1 MAIPDV
7 APASSEPS
15 DVRAAAEPRTQS
27 AETVDEF
34 VKTPDDDQSGEW
46 SWEHHSWGDSGWRD
60 DDRWGGRRWWGPQS
74 WNDGRS
80 HGDHGRRTSWDN
92 SWEGGSTETAAT
104 ANGGSWTYQGDH
116 DDYEEEPHDPWADGR
131 DGLFQGRDSRL
142 RHRQGSWGERPPSQR
157 DYGDVVWDGWRHYT
171 GGSFTTRSED
181 DKASG
186 ETWKAGKASEKLV
199 VPTFSGEDGDDVG
212 NSARSYLREVEAWRR
227 LTHLPQSQQGLVL
240 YRHLAGKAWVAAEEL
255 NVDALGRSDGV
266 QYLLG
271 WMRERYLDLEVTRI
285 GKAFSDMFRKLKR
298 RAGQSVRD
306 YNSEYDRL
314 HARLRETGCRLPEE
328 CAAWL
333 YVDRL
338 NLEEGAELNLLAS
351 VGNEYS
357 LGRLQKAAIIQD
369 RGLRKPWEG
378 GAGKGARRPYTAHVT
393 DNAEGDP
400 EISDEELDGMDDIPE
415 DVAVAYVTYQSAKNR
430 YRDQVRSRG
439 YQGQAE
445 ATATTTGNSG
455 GRPPRADDSGA
466 REEKIRLMKSRSF
479 CSSCGKKGHWHKDKE
494 CPNNNGGGAAD
505 GPKDVKMCN
514 IMPAQVLALR
524 HVGGGEDLL
533 AIADTACA
541 RTVAGTQW
549 VQDYMDKLPPDAPK
563 PSLLRECEAY
573 RFGTGKIMY
582 SSFYVVI
589 SFRLGQ
595 KVVRL
600 RTSVINGD
608 IPLLVSR
615 TVLSKLGMIYD
626 IEQGTADFTKVGLS
640 GFELLST
647 ASGHP
652 AIPIVPVVVDGGNDA
667 ALPVEEPRLE
677 SREPYTAFA
686 VGFSSRKA
694 HMYNIYHDKKLDPAV
709 KSMLTQCRLPREAFM
724 SWWKHC
730 RVPGDFWIETECSW
744 VRVHLTPR
752 RAMYNPAMWG
762 SSATLQKQMLLS
774 SLGEIRV
781 TEAVCCSSERWLEDV
796 VDTWNQK
803 ATSESTLPLLWIGR
817 TIFNKRS
824 PPRDIP
830 LCDQPVAIS
839 KMTKTQ
845 LLEEALR
852 LGLTV
857 HKSWS
862 PEEIKAII
870 MEHRESVN
878 EKDAQSLD
886 IQFPSN
892 ITKGNLLNLVRDSLN
907 TPDNELM
914 KIGRYRGREF
924 REIPHQYGVW
934 AMNEIKSSQTADDE
948 LIRFARWFEAKLQR
962 NATYTGSDLA
972 SSHPGPYPGTESSA
986 GSSWR
991 GVWEEN
997 LPARAVNMGEG
1008 PGRDRPKRATA
1019 EADHATYEKDMDDEP
1034 NAKTLDEIRKLE
1046 TRLAL
1051 LKDKARTKSGN

>member
-1 MAIPDV
+1 MTTPDV
-7 APASSEPS
+7 APTSSDPS

-27 AETVDEF
+27 AETSDEF
-34 VKTPDDDQSGEW
+34 VKSPDDDDQTQDGEVTIAGAAVSG
-46 SWEHHSWGDSGWRD
+46 GDPNPGMMNASVAVAEGEPA
-60 DDRWGGRRWWGPQS
+60 G
-74 WNDGRS
+74 
-80 HGDHGRRTSWDN
+80 T
-92 SWEGGSTETAAT
+92 SWEGGSTETT
-104 ANGGSWTYQGDH
+104 ASVHGSWDYQGR
-116 DDYEEEPHDPWADGR
+116 DDYEEEPRDPWADGR
-131 DGLFQGRDSRL
+131 DSALRGRDSRL
-142 RHRQGSWGERPPSQR
+142 RHREGAWPEHPQDRR
-157 DYGDVVWDGWRHYT
+157 DYGDNQVVWDGWRHYAGGPQIVRSDDAGTDFGTRPT
-171 GGSFTTRSED
+171 GR
-181 DKASG
+181 
-186 ETWKAGKASEKLV
+186 ASEKLA
-199 VPTFSGEDGDDVG
+199 VPTFSGDDGEDMG
-212 NSARSYLREVEAWRR
+212 NSARSYLRE
-227 LTHLPQSQQGLVL
+227 LPQSQQGLVL
-240 YRHLAGKAWVAAEEL
+240 YRHLSGKAWVAAEEL
-255 NVDALGRSDGV
+255 SVDMLGRNDGV

-271 WMRERYLDLEVTRI
+271 WLRDRYLDLEVTRI

-298 RAGQSVRD
+298 RSGQSVRD

-338 NLEEGAELNLLAS
+338 NLEENAELNLLAS

-357 LGRLQKAAIIQD
+357 LGKLQKAAIIQD

-378 GAGKGARRPYTAHVT
+378 T
-393 DNAEGDP
+393 DDFEN
-400 EISDEELDGMDDIPE
+400 LDDIPE
-415 DVAVAYVTYQSAKNR
+415 EVAVAYVTYQSAKNR
-430 YRDQVRSRG
+430 YRDQVRNRG
-439 YQGQAE
+439 YQGHGNAE
-445 ATATTTGNSG
+445 AGTAGNTAG
-455 GRPPRADDSGA
+455 KQGRGDESSA
-466 REEKIRLMKSRSF
+466 RDEKIRLMKSRSF

-494 CPNNNGGGAAD
+494 CPNNNNGASAD
-505 GPKDVKMCN
+505 GPKDMKMCN

-524 HVGGGEDLL
+524 HVGGGDHLL

-563 PSLLRECEAY
+563 PCLLRECEAY

-589 SFRLGQ
+589 SFVLGQ

-640 GFELLST
+640 GFELMST

-652 AIPIVPVVVDGGNDA
+652 AIPIIPVVVDGGKDSV
-667 ALPVEEPRLE
+667 LPVEEPGLE

-686 VGFSSRKA
+686 VGFNSRA
-694 HMYNIYHDKKLDPAV
+694 EHMYNIYHDKKL
-709 KSMLTQCRLPREAFM
+709 
-724 SWWKHC
+724 
-730 RVPGDFWIETECSW
+730 
-744 VRVHLTPR
+744 
-752 RAMYNPAMWG
+752 
-762 SSATLQKQMLLS
+762 
-774 SLGEIRV
+774 
-781 TEAVCCSSERWLEDV
+781 
-796 VDTWNQK
+796 
-803 ATSESTLPLLWIGR
+803 
-817 TIFNKRS
+817 
-824 PPRDIP
+824 
-830 LCDQPVAIS
+830 VAIS

-870 MEHRESVN
+870 MEHRVAQN
-878 EKDAQSLD
+878 EKDATVVMKKVSQLTLPELKKKAQSLNID
-886 IQFPSN
+886 FPAS
-892 ITKGNLLNLVRDSLN
+892 ITKGNLLRLVRDSLN

-914 KIGRYRGREF
+914 KIREF

-934 AMNEIKSSQTADDE
+934 AVNEVKSSGNADDE
-948 LIRFARWFEAKLQR
+948 LIRFARWFENKQHE
-962 NATYTGSDLA
+962 NKGYA
-972 SSHPGPYPGTESSA
+972 SSDVGSSLPGPYPGTESSA

-997 LPARAVNMGEG
+997 LPTRAVNMGEK
-1008 PGRDRPKRATA
+1008 PTRDRPKRPTVDTDSA
-1019 EADHATYEKDMDDEP
+1019 YPEKDMDDEP
-1034 NAKTLDEIRKLE
+1034 DADTLAEIQKLE

-1051 LKDKARTKSGN
+1051 LKDKARTKSGK